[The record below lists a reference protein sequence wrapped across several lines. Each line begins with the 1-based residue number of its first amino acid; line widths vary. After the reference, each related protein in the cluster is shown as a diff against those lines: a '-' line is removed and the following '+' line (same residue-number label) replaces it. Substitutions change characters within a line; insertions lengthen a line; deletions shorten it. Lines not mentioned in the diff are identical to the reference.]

1 MKICVLDTGIVYALF
16 DAGDRW
22 HAQALAFANAYAGK
36 LVIPQTVIPEA
47 AYLLSKYLGDEAE
60 REFAQALIRQDFHM
74 EALTQADMQRV
85 AQLLNAHRTPN
96 IGIVDASVAA
106 IAERLKT
113 LDVATT
119 DRRHFTGMQTSK
131 GKALNLLP

>member
-1 MKICVLDTGIVYALF
+1 MKTCVLDTGIVYALF

-22 HAQALAFANAYAGK
+22 HAKALEFANAYPGK
-36 LVIPQTVIPEA
+36 LVIPQTVIPET

-60 REFAQALIRQDFHM
+60 REFAQALVKQDFHM
-74 EALTQADMQRV
+74 EALTAADMQRV
-85 AQLLNAHRTPN
+85 TQLLNAHRTPN
-96 IGIVDASVAA
+96 IGIVDASVVA

-113 LDVATT
+113 QDVATT

>member
-1 MKICVLDTGIVYALF
+1 MKTCVLDAGIVYALF

-22 HAQALAFANAYAGK
+22 HQQALEFVNTFAGR
-36 LVIPQTVIPEA
+36 LVIPQTVIPET

-60 REFAQALIRQDFHM
+60 REFAQALVRQDFQM
-74 EALTQADMQRV
+74 EALTPIDMQRV
-85 AQLLNAHRTPN
+85 AQLLNVHRSPN

>member
-1 MKICVLDTGIVYALF
+1 MKTCVLDTGIVYALF

-22 HAQALAFANAYAGK
+22 HAQAVAFANAYAGK
-36 LVIPQTVIPEA
+36 LVIPQTVIPET

-60 REFAQALIRQDFHM
+60 REFAKALLRQDFHM
-74 EALTQADMQRV
+74 EALTTADMQRV
-85 AQLLNAHRTPN
+85 TQLLNTHRAPN

>member
-1 MKICVLDTGIVYALF
+1 MKTCVLDTGIVYALF
-16 DAGDRW
+16 DASDRW
-22 HAQALAFANAYAGK
+22 HVPAMALANSYAGK
-36 LVIPQTVIPEA
+36 LVIPQTVIPET

-60 REFAQALIRQDFHM
+60 RELAHALVRQDFHM
-74 EALTQADMQRV
+74 EALTAIDMQRV
-85 AQLLNAHRTPN
+85 ALLLNAHRTPN

-119 DRRHFTGMQTSK
+119 DRRHFTGMLTSQ
-131 GKALNLLP
+131 GKTLNLLP

>member
-1 MKICVLDTGIVYALF
+1 MKTCVLDTGIVYALF

-22 HAQALAFANAYAGK
+22 HAQAVAFANAYAGK
-36 LVIPQTVIPEA
+36 LVIPQTVIPET
-47 AYLLSKYLGDEAE
+47 AYFLSKYLGDEAE
-60 REFAQALIRQDFHM
+60 REFAKALLRQDFHM
-74 EALTQADMQRV
+74 ESLTTADMQRV
-85 AQLLNAHRTPN
+85 TQLLNTHRAPN

-131 GKALNLLP
+131 GKVLNLLP